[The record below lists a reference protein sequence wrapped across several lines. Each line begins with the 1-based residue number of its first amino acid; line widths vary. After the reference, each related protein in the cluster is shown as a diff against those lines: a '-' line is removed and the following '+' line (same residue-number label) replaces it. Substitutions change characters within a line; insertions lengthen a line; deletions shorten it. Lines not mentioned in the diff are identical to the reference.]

1 MSSVEETPVH
11 SIYMESPLKAVVGER
26 KTTFYVHPGALIQG
40 KSALTA
46 RVTGPWKFAGQDLLD
61 WSDFDEETI
70 SCVLEFCYSQK
81 YTTPWELHPSK
92 KKSVLQE
99 PTKSSTE
106 HMLLDATS
114 SSSPTS
120 RSYTG
125 DAIVLHAKVYSF
137 AQRYL
142 VMDLQDYA
150 RVLMKDAFGPF
161 LKEYGSSPY
170 ATSGSLADTIRIIYG
185 STLLSSDLAR
195 KDLCDFIAASHE
207 KFRNDFA
214 DFQEDT
220 GDFMSDLAS
229 TLSQLLSSKDAINRE
244 YQRKDAESRA
254 QKKVAKP
261 ENTLNTTSPF
271 GFTTTSFTPNDGLFG
286 RARYA

>member
-1 MSSVEETPVH
+1 
-11 SIYMESPLKAVVGER
+11 
-26 KTTFYVHPGALIQG
+26 
-40 KSALTA
+40 
-46 RVTGPWKFAGQDLLD
+46 
-61 WSDFDEETI
+61 
-70 SCVLEFCYSQK
+70 
-81 YTTPWELHPSK
+81 
-92 KKSVLQE
+92 
-99 PTKSSTE
+99 
-106 HMLLDATS
+106 
-114 SSSPTS
+114 
-120 RSYTG
+120 
-125 DAIVLHAKVYSF
+125 
-137 AQRYL
+137 
-142 VMDLQDYA
+142 
-150 RVLMKDAFGPF
+150 MKDAFGPF

-220 GDFMSDLAS
+220 GNFMSDLAS

-244 YQRKDAESRA
+244 YKRKDAGSRA

-271 GFTTTSFTPNDGLFG
+271 GFTTTSFTPTMVCLGGPDMFFDCWC
-286 RARYA
+286 

>member
-1 MSSVEETPVH
+1 
-11 SIYMESPLKAVVGER
+11 
-26 KTTFYVHPGALIQG
+26 
-40 KSALTA
+40 
-46 RVTGPWKFAGQDLLD
+46 
-61 WSDFDEETI
+61 
-70 SCVLEFCYSQK
+70 
-81 YTTPWELHPSK
+81 
-92 KKSVLQE
+92 
-99 PTKSSTE
+99 
-106 HMLLDATS
+106 MLLDATS